1 MESYLMM
8 LYVTL
13 EQESA
18 LKNFFVDQGWRFCKP
33 DLSVTTDKVGPSV
46 TTPPVVPLKD
56 KAAAD
61 DTVAD
66 QNKQSS
72 RIVVK
77 EPESTP
83 KTDSPLT
90 RNKGKRKTES
100 PQATST
106 NVKQP
111 KVLLPQS
118 TVTVPKS
125 SESVSSKTEVV
136 DKPLSSSSNLTPI
149 TVLGE
154 DGKHFTI
161 KIEQDADDL
170 QENVVQAESRH
181 DGICANSSDN
191 VMCNDNNSF
200 YDGGDDNFHD
210 DGDDVNDES
219 TDMDYSNDGALGN
232 TSVNTEN
239 QLSAGDSMGS
249 ASLKGSTK
257 SKGKRKK
264 SKAKI
269 LKTVVNNGNDQLTDN
284 QDQPEDECLPTQDDL
299 LVQKT
304 PTPLAPRMA
313 DADDSDAPCSGLAL
327 MMANDGNP
335 TNANQAKPGP
345 DTVFSIMENLK
356 HILGAVDTACSTL
369 QVTNK
374 RLNKLVVNVNT
385 LESKVDNLTLMVRQ
399 RNNESIVMNESYE
412 VDPPTNSLPEELIR
426 QLKREARSPGHFA
439 ALLLPHVLPELFD
452 TTNKRFLYNLNG
464 TSGKE
469 KICPE
474 KREIIKQHVNYYYPE
489 TKNPVLWNAVVLS
502 INERL
507 RRVPK
512 NRGK

>member
-18 LKNFFVDQGWRFCKP
+18 LKNFFVDQGWTFCKP

-46 TTPPVVPLKD
+46 TTPVVPLKD
-56 KAAAD
+56 IAAAD

-72 RIVVK
+72 RFVVK
-77 EPESTP
+77 EPESIP
-83 KTDSPLT
+83 KTDSPQT

-100 PQATST
+100 PLATAT

-161 KIEQDADDL
+161 KIEQDGDDL
-170 QENVVQAESRH
+170 QENVIQAESRY

-210 DGDDVNDES
+210 DGDDINDES

-257 SKGKRKK
+257 SKGKGVDLKAVQNVFKQSKKIPVQYGIKTEEIEISSRTDDNSCFICGKIALVHRK
-264 SKAKI
+264 A
-269 LKTVVNNGNDQLTDN
+269 
-284 QDQPEDECLPTQDDL
+284 
-299 LVQKT
+299 
-304 PTPLAPRMA
+304 
-313 DADDSDAPCSGLAL
+313 
-327 MMANDGNP
+327 
-335 TNANQAKPGP
+335 
-345 DTVFSIMENLK
+345 
-356 HILGAVDTACSTL
+356 
-369 QVTNK
+369 
-374 RLNKLVVNVNT
+374 
-385 LESKVDNLTLMVRQ
+385 
-399 RNNESIVMNESYE
+399 
-412 VDPPTNSLPEELIR
+412 
-426 QLKREARSPGHFA
+426 
-439 ALLLPHVLPELFD
+439 
-452 TTNKRFLYNLNG
+452 
-464 TSGKE
+464 
-469 KICPE
+469 
-474 KREIIKQHVNYYYPE
+474 
-489 TKNPVLWNAVVLS
+489 
-502 INERL
+502 
-507 RRVPK
+507 
-512 NRGK
+512 